1 MDSIADLEKEKSI
14 ILSNISQSAREG
26 NTDLVLSANEKLHK
40 IELLISR
47 HGQIVQE
54 LEALREDKTD
64 SNVAAPAAKQETS
77 EKKLKLKSMAAA
89 ARMHGEKIRAA
100 FLQKLAGEGVH
111 LQLIK
116 GKTIYL
122 TKSGQRVGI
131 AVATERQPNCWFLG
145 LPIAGFDHAVLL
157 CQSNA
162 GDVAE
167 IRLPDK
173 FFSKYGSV
181 MSQNKN
187 QVLFKIVQKNS
198 GASVQVPGTDGISV
212 SSFSSDYSF
221 LM

>member
-1 MDSIADLEKEKSI
+1 MDSIADLKKEKST
-14 ILSNISQSAREG
+14 ILSNSSQSAGEG
-26 NTDLVLSANEKLHK
+26 NSDLVLSASEKLDK
-40 IELLISR
+40 LLISR

-54 LEALREDKTD
+54 REALRADKTNSD
-64 SNVAAPAAKQETS
+64 VAVPSANQETS
-77 EKKLKLKSMAAA
+77 KKELKLTSMVVA
-89 ARMHGEKIRAA
+89 ARRHGEKIREA
-100 FLQKLAGEGVH
+100 FLQRLTGEGVH
-111 LQLIK
+111 LQLMK

-145 LPIAGFDHAVLL
+145 LPKAGFDHAVLL
-157 CQSNA
+157 CQSDA
-162 GDVAE
+162 GDVTE

-212 SSFSSDYSF
+212 SSFSRDYSF

>member
-1 MDSIADLEKEKSI
+1 MDSIDDLQKEKSI
-14 ILSNISQSAREG
+14 ILSNIFQAAREG
-26 NTDLVLSANEKLHK
+26 NSDLLLSANEKLHK

-54 LEALREDKTD
+54 REALQDD
-64 SNVAAPAAKQETS
+64 NSNSNIAVPFAKQEAS
-77 EKKLKLKSMAAA
+77 KKELKFKSIVAT
-89 ARMHGEKIRAA
+89 ARTNAEKIREA
-100 FLQKLAGEGVH
+100 FLQRLISEGVH
-111 LQLIK
+111 LRLIK

-131 AVATERQPNCWFLG
+131 AVATERQSNHWFLG
-145 LPIAGFDHAVLL
+145 LPIGRFDHAVLL
-157 CQSNA
+157 CQSDA
-162 GDVAE
+162 GDVVE

-181 MSQNKN
+181 MSLSKSRVPLN
-187 QVLFKIVQKNS
+187 IVQKN
-198 GASVQVPGTDGISV
+198 GEALVQVPGTDGVSV